1 MRSEKQVGGKTP
13 AAPDLGA
20 GSGAGLGVTPALYIS
35 RYVNRHVIAD
45 ARKAKMLMEYAAM
58 SMQAAREAFEQGD
71 YEQAEFCRGLARFC
85 LDMSADYQAR
95 YIGEKRWW

>member
-1 MRSEKQVGGKTP
+1 
-13 AAPDLGA
+13 
-20 GSGAGLGVTPALYIS
+20 
-35 RYVNRHVIAD
+35 VIAD

-71 YEQAEFCRGLARFC
+71 YKQAEFCRGLARFC